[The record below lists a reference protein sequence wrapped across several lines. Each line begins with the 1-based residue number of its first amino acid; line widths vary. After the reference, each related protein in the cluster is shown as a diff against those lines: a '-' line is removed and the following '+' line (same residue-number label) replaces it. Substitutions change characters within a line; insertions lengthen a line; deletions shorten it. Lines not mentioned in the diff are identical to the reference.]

1 MYLCYIIVDAQ
12 PTERELP
19 VWSRVESVLKY
30 ANSIL
35 YELHQYKGASN
46 EIRDVSSFTHEFA
59 YIAIQICFDFR
70 NLVLTNTFCNGL
82 TPT

>member
-46 EIRDVSSFTHEFA
+46 EIRDVSCFT
-59 YIAIQICFDFR
+59 Q
-70 NLVLTNTFCNGL
+70 
-82 TPT
+82 

>member
-1 MYLCYIIVDAQ
+1 MYLCIIVDAQ

-46 EIRDVSSFTHEFA
+46 EIRDVSCLTH
-59 YIAIQICFDFR
+59 
-70 NLVLTNTFCNGL
+70 NLLGL
-82 TPT
+82 GTYSLRG